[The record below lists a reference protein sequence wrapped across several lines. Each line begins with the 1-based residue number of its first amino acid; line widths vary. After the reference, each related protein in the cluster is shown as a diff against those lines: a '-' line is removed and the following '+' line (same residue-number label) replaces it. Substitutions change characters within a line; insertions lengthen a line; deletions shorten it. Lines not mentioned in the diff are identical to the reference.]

1 MTVAELIEELRN
13 MPPSLEAVI
22 KPEVVDTSEQRNF
35 FTAVNKIEFDFVNNL
50 VVISRGQK

>member
-1 MTVAELIEELRN
+1 MTVAELIEELRK
-13 MPPSLEAVI
+13 MPSSIEAVI

-50 VVISRGQK
+50 VVMSRGQK